1 MGVGDTV
8 CMHVET
14 HVREQAI
21 TLYGFHSEEERAWF
35 VRLQS
40 VQGVGPKA
48 ALAILDIMTPGQIL
62 SAASLEDKTAFAR
75 AKGIG
80 PKSAGRIAI
89 ELSGK
94 PAPAGRGFQPVFTKP
109 TGGTPSEAERN
120 EGLSD
125 MRLRNDAV
133 SALENLGIGQSD
145 ALRAVASAYNIGD
158 GRDRALRPL
167 SFDDF
172 VGQKSAIK
180 NLKVYVEAARR
191 RREEP
196 LDHLLLS
203 GPPGLGK
210 TTLSQIVARE
220 LGVNFRSTSGPVIS
234 KAGDLAALL
243 TNLEPRDVLFIDEIH
258 RLNPVVEEV
267 LYPAME
273 DFELD
278 LIIGEGLCASNFMIP
293 KS

>member
-1 MGVGDTV
+1 MIGMLTGTCLMAGTGEAIIDVGGVGYLLQCGSRTLGNLGVGETV
-8 CMHVET
+8 CLHVET

-80 PKSAGRIAI
+80 PKSAARIAT

-94 PAPAGRGFQPVFTKP
+94 PAPAGRGFQPAFSAP
-109 TGGTPSEAERN
+109 SSGTPSESERS

-145 ALRAVASAYNIGD
+145 ALRAVASAYNTF
-158 GRDRALRPL
+158 P
-167 SFDDF
+167 DDP
-172 VGQKSAIK
+172 
-180 NLKVYVEAARR
+180 
-191 RREEP
+191 P
-196 LDHLLLS
+196 LD
-203 GPPGLGK
+203 
-210 TTLSQIVARE
+210 
-220 LGVNFRSTSGPVIS
+220 
-234 KAGDLAALL
+234 
-243 TNLEPRDVLFIDEIH
+243 
-258 RLNPVVEEV
+258 
-267 LYPAME
+267 
-273 DFELD
+273 D
-278 LIIGEGLCASNFMIP
+278 LIKVALKELS
-293 KS
+293 K